1 MKTYGE
7 YLYLQIHKANCII
20 KDLERLQCA
29 EFDKETRNDML
40 QRVVIKGEALA
51 NNLRQMLLQYSVVT
65 PEIHK
70 EQISRRNGYL
80 VYGDGEDT
88 VIELPQ
94 LPLRQHRSVNCR
106 YIIDPLL
113 YSLEQYIHETGHH
126 KYDYCTIKIT
136 HVFTEDTTLRQIHD
150 YDNLEVKKVLDAISL
165 YLMVDDNIKR
175 CHVYHMSAVGD
186 ELWTQIRICPME
198 AGDKKIVKRGNKWW
212 KTDDFHAGDTSTIHL
227 YIK

>member
-7 YLYLQIHKANCII
+7 YLYLQIHKAKCII
-20 KDLERLQCA
+20 QDLEALQNT
-29 EFDKETRNDML
+29 ETDKATRNDML
-40 QRVVIKGEALA
+40 QRVVIKGEALV

-65 PEIHK
+65 PEFHK

-80 VYGDGEDT
+80 VYADGDDT

-113 YSLEQYIHETGHH
+113 YSLEQYIRETGHPR
-126 KYDYCTIKIT
+126 YDYCTIKIT
-136 HVFTEDTTLRQIHD
+136 HVFMEDTALRQIHD

-198 AGDKKIVKRGNKWW
+198 AGDKKIVKRGETAVENR
-212 KTDDFHAGDTSTIHL
+212 
-227 YIK
+227 

>member
-7 YLYLQIHKANCII
+7 FLYLQIHKAKCII
-20 KDLERLQCA
+20 QDLEALQNT
-29 EFDKETRNDML
+29 ETDKATRNNML

-51 NNLRQMLLQYSVVT
+51 NNLRQMLLQYSIVT
-65 PEIHK
+65 PENHK

-80 VYGDGEDT
+80 VYADGDDT

-113 YSLEQYIHETGHH
+113 YSLEQYIRETGHPR
-126 KYDYCTIKIT
+126 YDYCTIKIT
-136 HVFTEDTTLRQIHD
+136 HVFTEDTALRQIHD

-198 AGDKKIVKRGNKWW
+198 AGDKKIVKWVEKAVE
-212 KTDDFHAGDTSTIHL
+212 K
-227 YIK
+227 

>member
-1 MKTYGE
+1 MTTE
-7 YLYLQIHKANCII
+7 D
-20 KDLERLQCA
+20 KDVRSFESATIYRTFIF
-29 EFDKETRNDML
+29 EDETRTLGHRFVMFYNG
-40 QRVVIKGEALA
+40 K
-51 NNLRQMLLQYSVVT
+51 SK
-65 PEIHK
+65 EIHK

-80 VYGDGEDT
+80 VYADGDDT

-113 YSLEQYIHETGHH
+113 YSMEQYIRETGHPR
-126 KYDYCTIKIT
+126 YDYCTIKIT
-136 HVFTEDTTLRQIHD
+136 HVFTEDTALRQIHD

-198 AGDKKIVKRGNKWW
+198 AGDKKIVKRGEKWW
-212 KTDDFHAGDTSTIHL
+212 KTDDFRGGDTSTI
-227 YIK
+227 

>member
-7 YLYLQIHKANCII
+7 YLYLQIHKAKCII
-20 KDLERLQCA
+20 QDLEALQNT
-29 EFDKETRNDML
+29 ETDKAIRNDML

-51 NNLRQMLLQYSVVT
+51 NNLRQMLLQYSIVT
-65 PEIHK
+65 PENHK

-80 VYGDGEDT
+80 VYADGDDT

-113 YSLEQYIHETGHH
+113 YSLEQYIRETGHPR
-126 KYDYCTIKIT
+126 YDYCTIKIT
-136 HVFTEDTTLRQIHD
+136 HVFTEDTALRQIHD

-198 AGDKKIVKRGNKWW
+198 AGDKKIVKWVEKAVE
-212 KTDDFHAGDTSTIHL
+212 K
-227 YIK
+227 

>member
-7 YLYLQIHKANCII
+7 YLDLQIHKAKCII
-20 KDLERLQCA
+20 QDLEALQNT
-29 EFDKETRNDML
+29 ETDKATRNEML
-40 QRVVIKGEALA
+40 QRIVIKGEALA
-51 NNLRQMLLQYSVVT
+51 NNLRQMLLQYSIVT
-65 PEIHK
+65 PEFHK

-80 VYGDGEDT
+80 IYGEGEDT

-94 LPLRQHRSVNCR
+94 LPLRQHRNVNCR

-113 YSLEQYIHETGHH
+113 YSLEQYIRETGHPG
-126 KYDYCTIKIT
+126 YDYCTVKIT
-136 HVFTEDTTLRQIHD
+136 HVFTEDTALRQIHD

-198 AGDKKIVKRGNKWW
+198 AGDKKIVKRGEKVVENR
-212 KTDDFHAGDTSTIHL
+212 
-227 YIK
+227 

>member
-7 YLYLQIHKANCII
+7 YLDRQIHKAKCIL
-20 KDLERLQCA
+20 KDLEALQNT
-29 EFDKETRNDML
+29 ETDKATRNEML
-40 QRVVIKGEALA
+40 QRIVIKGEALA
-51 NNLRQMLLQYSVVT
+51 NNLRQMLLQYSIVT
-65 PEIHK
+65 PEFHK

-80 VYGDGEDT
+80 IYGEGEDT

-94 LPLRQHRSVNCR
+94 LPLRQHRNVNCR

-113 YSLEQYIHETGHH
+113 YSLEQYIRETGHPG
-126 KYDYCTIKIT
+126 YDYCTVKIT
-136 HVFTEDTTLRQIHD
+136 HVFTEDTALRQIHD

-165 YLMVDDNIKR
+165 YLMIDDNIKR

-198 AGDKKIVKRGNKWW
+198 AGDKKIVKWGETAVENR
-212 KTDDFHAGDTSTIHL
+212 
-227 YIK
+227 

>member
-7 YLYLQIHKANCII
+7 YLDLQIHKAKCII
-20 KDLERLQCA
+20 QDLEALQNT
-29 EFDKETRNDML
+29 ETDKATRNNML

-51 NNLRQMLLQYSVVT
+51 NNLRQMLLQYSIVT
-65 PEIHK
+65 PEFHK

-80 VYGDGEDT
+80 IYGEGEDT

-113 YSLEQYIHETGHH
+113 YSLEQYIRETGVPG
-126 KYDYCTIKIT
+126 YDYCTVKIT
-136 HVFTEDTTLRQIHD
+136 HVFTEDTALRQIHD

-165 YLMVDDNIKR
+165 YLMIDDNIKR

-198 AGDKKIVKRGNKWW
+198 TGDKKIVKWGEKAVENR
-212 KTDDFHAGDTSTIHL
+212 
-227 YIK
+227 